1 MAHNNKRTMIQ
12 IFIFCML
19 MVLSTTEVH
28 AIIIQK
34 DSNTSETQITLLD
47 TQDTEPDKIIIGRTE
62 NIHINPG
69 NMIVPARIDTGATT
83 TSLGIDDMQI
93 INEDGTEWVEGK
105 VNDSVVK
112 FKVLKYIRIKRHGA
126 KSIRRPVTR
135 LKLTLGDVSE
145 TVNVTVA
152 DRSKFKYQ
160 LLIGRNYLYD
170 HFIVDV
176 SLKNTISHQKF
187 KEK

>member
-1 MAHNNKRTMIQ
+1 MR
-12 IFIFCML
+12 IFIFCMFTI
-19 MVLSTTEVH
+19 LSFTEIY
-28 AIIIQK
+28 ALTIQIE
-34 DSNTSETQITLLD
+34 SNTSEAQITLLD
-47 TQDTEPDKIIIGRTE
+47 NQDNEPGKIIIGRTE

-105 VNDSVVK
+105 VNDTIVK
-112 FKVLKYIRIKRHGA
+112 FKVHRYIKIKRHGA
-126 KSIRRPVTR
+126 KSLRRPVTR
-135 LKLTLGDVSE
+135 LRLTLGDVSE
-145 TVNVTVA
+145 NVNVTLA

-187 KEK
+187 KEQ